1 MRKLITILI
10 GFLIAFLWLYIVL
23 KVYVNQQRPAQEVQP
38 TSEVKVGVANNNK
51 QVGIKSG
58 FNGEDAKR
66 NSFSTALV
74 SWYDRSTC
82 GQRIYGKTCKTASG
96 EIFNEE
102 AKTLACDS
110 RFELGTVFEF
120 CYLGKCTRA
129 VCDDR
134 GRFSHLGRLFDFSRG
149 LFSYFS
155 DLDVGVIEVEYRVE
169 NGK

>member
-1 MRKLITILI
+1 MRKSLIILI

-38 TSEVKVGVANNNK
+38 TSEVEVGVD
-51 QVGIKSG
+51 
-58 FNGEDAKR
+58 NGSPIYQTAK
-66 NSFSTALV
+66 A

-129 VCDDR
+129 VCNDR

-169 NGK
+169 RGE